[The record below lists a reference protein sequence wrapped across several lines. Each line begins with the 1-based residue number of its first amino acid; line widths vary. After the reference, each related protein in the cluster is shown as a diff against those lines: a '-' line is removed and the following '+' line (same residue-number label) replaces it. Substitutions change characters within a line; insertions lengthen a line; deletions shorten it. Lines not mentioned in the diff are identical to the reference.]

1 MGANPETYGFVQVGD
16 QVYKDDFTITSWKA
30 WDGPNIAFELTE
42 ETAVTVGCSVTGGA
56 GAWGTLDDFQINVV
70 G

>member
-1 MGANPETYGFVQVGD
+1 MLPSPVERNYRGGP
-16 QVYKDDFTITSWKA
+16 DDFTLTSWQT
-30 WDGPNIAFELTE
+30 WDGPTVAFELTE
-42 ETAVTVGCSVTGGA
+42 ETAVTVVVSVTGGA